1 MSNETKNK
9 TAADTV
15 AENLQEIAQAV
26 KDNAP
31 SAEEIAQAAATIG
44 ATPAKPGKGA
54 SKSKSR
60 AKTTGASEAGALKG
74 VGVAA
79 CKRHGLAEVWV
90 TTDGQVFPIEG
101 DAKAHAKNLPSN
113 EILKVTAK

>member
-1 MSNETKNK
+1 MSNDSKET
-9 TAADTV
+9 TPVPTEAELRASGPV
-15 AENLQEIAQAV
+15 AHSPEE
-26 KDNAP
+26 
-31 SAEEIAQAAATIG
+31 AEKMLRED
-44 ATPAKPGKGA
+44 K
-54 SKSKSR
+54 
-60 AKTTGASEAGALKG
+60 AKTKKTKAKTPGASEAGALKG

-101 DAKAHAKNLPSN
+101 DARAHAKNLPSN